1 RGSRGRHVANRRAT
15 RSATRR
21 RRDLCIDRPSKLRC
35 GFYTRYVRSKI
46 IAIPHLGVGSRW
58 GAPGHGAGRWD
69 ARRGYSLFAPAS
81 HPPGASTSPRPFGS
95 EQLRLLRSS
104 YPVARQNALEVS
116 KPELLPEHF
125 APPPSVRDRASGGG
139 RFELREDDEHVEPKS
154 RSTPQTSKGN

>member
-1 RGSRGRHVANRRAT
+1 MGR
-15 RSATRR
+15 
-21 RRDLCIDRPSKLRC
+21 
-35 GFYTRYVRSKI
+35 
-46 IAIPHLGVGSRW
+46 
-58 GAPGHGAGRWD
+58 AGTWCRKMG
-69 ARRGYSLFAPAS
+69 RTKGYSLFAPAS

-139 RFELREDDEHVEPKS
+139 KIRTSRGRRARRTQKPLNSADFERERDRIRIAVQSQNNPQEPNLTRKS
-154 RSTPQTSKGN
+154 GNGSRCQTG